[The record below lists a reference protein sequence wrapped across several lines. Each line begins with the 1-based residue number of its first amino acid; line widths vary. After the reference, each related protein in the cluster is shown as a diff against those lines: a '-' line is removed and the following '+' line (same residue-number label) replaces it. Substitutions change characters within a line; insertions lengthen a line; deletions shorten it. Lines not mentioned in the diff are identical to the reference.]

1 MDRDRTCDIY
11 MRLTEL
17 PLQGGGSRGRGGGYY
32 HSNPHY
38 EQYYQN
44 KYSRDR
50 DTSRDGGGR
59 RGGYDGGEGS
69 RNNDFR
75 LGRYILGRTLELKY
89 SRI

>member
-1 MDRDRTCDIY
+1 MDRDRISAY
-11 MRLTEL
+11 LTEL
-17 PLQGGGSRGRGGGYY
+17 PPSSPLQGGGNRGRGYY

-50 DTSRDGGGR
+50 DPPRDGGGR

-75 LGRYILGRTLELKY
+75 SGRYILGRSLELEC